1 MKQGDNTFSW
11 VVSVCPFECFSVC
24 LSQLSCLN
32 RSTFYHSQ
40 VFVCVSV
47 IKGHM
52 RIIPRPRMWAI
63 SFSLFPKEIVD
74 GIALSK
80 THVVSFK
87 LLLCPKQGTGFI
99 KLTGEFT
106 DNFLEKPFKTKKLC

>member
-1 MKQGDNTFSW
+1 MFLCVFIPDILLGPFDLLPLPGICLCVCNQGA
-11 VVSVCPFECFSVC
+11 
-24 LSQLSCLN
+24 L
-32 RSTFYHSQ
+32 
-40 VFVCVSV
+40 
-47 IKGHM
+47 
-52 RIIPRPRMWAI
+52 RIIPRPWMWAI